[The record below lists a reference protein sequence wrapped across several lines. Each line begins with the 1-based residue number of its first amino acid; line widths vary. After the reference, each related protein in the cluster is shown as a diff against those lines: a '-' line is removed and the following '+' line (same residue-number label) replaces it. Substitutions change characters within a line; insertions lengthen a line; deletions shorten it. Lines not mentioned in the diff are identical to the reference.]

1 MTKVKA
7 YAALEEKGKLVPWE
21 FEQRPMRDNDVIMDI
36 LYAGICHSDIHNVNG
51 DWGSNPDGFPMVP
64 GHEIVGK
71 VVKVGNAVKKFKV
84 GDLAAIGCLVDSCQ
98 HCNPC
103 KHDLEQY
110 CENGMTGTYHDK
122 DRVDGSTTYGG
133 YSQQIIARE
142 EFVLRVPTNLDLK
155 AVAPLLCAG
164 ITTYSP
170 LRHWNVKP
178 GDNVAVIG
186 LGGLG
191 HMAIKLAHAMG
202 ANVTLF
208 SRSPNKEADAK
219 ALGASN
225 VIISTDATQMK
236 AAKGKFSL
244 IIDTVPYK
252 HDLKPY
258 VNTLSINGTLVIVGY
273 LGDTNDIL
281 NTVPLIMGRKS
292 VAGSVIGGIAETQEL
307 LDFCGKHN
315 IVSEVEMINIQDV
328 NTAYERMLKSDVKY
342 RFVIDINS
350 LK

>member
-1 MTKVKA
+1 MVNKIKA

-51 DWGSNPDGFPMVP
+51 DWGKGHFPMVP
-64 GHEIVGK
+64 GHEIVGRII
-71 VVKVGNAVKKFKV
+71 KVGSKVSKLKV
-84 GDLAAIGCLVDSCQ
+84 GDLAAIGCMVDSCQ
-98 HCNPC
+98 RCNPC

-110 CENGMTGTYHDK
+110 CENGSTLTYHGI
-122 DRVDGSTTYGG
+122 DRIDGSTTYGG

-142 EFVLRVPTNLDLK
+142 EFVLSVPANLDLK
-155 AVAPLLCAG
+155 AVAPILCAG
-164 ITTYSP
+164 ITTWSP
-170 LRHWNVKP
+170 LKHWNVKP

-191 HMAIKLAHAMG
+191 HMAIKLAAALG
-202 ANVTLF
+202 ANVSLF

-219 ALGASN
+219 ALGAKE
-225 VIISTDATQMK
+225 VIISTDEVQMK

-252 HDLKPY
+252 HDLRPY
-258 VNTLSINGTLVIVGY
+258 VNTLGIDGTLVIVGY
-273 LGDTNDIL
+273 LGDTNEIL
-281 NTVPLIMGRKS
+281 NTVPMIMGRKS
-292 VAGSVIGGIAETQEL
+292 IAGSVIGGIKETQEL

-315 IVSEVEMINIQDV
+315 IVSEVEMINIQDI